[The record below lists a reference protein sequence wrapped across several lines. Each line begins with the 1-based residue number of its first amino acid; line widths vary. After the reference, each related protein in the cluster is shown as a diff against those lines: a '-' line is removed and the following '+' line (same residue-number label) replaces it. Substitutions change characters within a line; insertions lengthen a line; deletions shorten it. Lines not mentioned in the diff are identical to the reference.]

1 MFTSQIES
9 SEFAREGDLVQLQG
23 AGYKS
28 HLLRLEAGAVLQTHR
43 GIIRHDDIIGQKWGS
58 RLESHQGNPFYLL
71 QPGIAD
77 LIKNIKRTTQI
88 MYPKEIGQILI
99 TMGIGP
105 GMRVLEC
112 GSGSGGLTT
121 AFAYMVGDSGHVYSY
136 ERKEEIQALAV
147 KNLER
152 VGLSD
157 RVTFKV
163 GDASEG
169 FSEENVDALFLD
181 LPNPHDYLAQAR
193 ASLKPG
199 GYLGMLV
206 PTVNQVQLCLRSLMH
221 NNFAFVE
228 VVEVLVRYYKTDW
241 EHLRPVDRMI
251 AHTGFLLFGRAVE
264 HLGQEKTEDAEL
276 SELDEAVEAL

>member
-1 MFTSQIES
+1 
-9 SEFAREGDLVQLQG
+9 VQLQG
-23 AGYKS
+23 AGHKS
-28 HLLRLEAGAVLQTHR
+28 HLLRLEAGGVLQTHR
-43 GIIRHDDIIGQKWGS
+43 GVIRHDDIIGQKWGS

-77 LIKNIKRTTQI
+77 LIKNIKRNTQI

-121 AFAYMVGDSGHVYSY
+121 AFAYMVGESGQVYSY
-136 ERKEEIQALAV
+136 ERKPDVQALAI
-147 KNLER
+147 KNLTR
-152 VGLSD
+152 VGLLD
-157 RVTFKV
+157 RVTFKI

-181 LPNPHDYLAQAR
+181 LPNPYDYLEQAR
-193 ASLKPG
+193 KSLKPG

-221 NNFAFVE
+221 HNFAFVE
-228 VVEVLVRYYKTDW
+228 VIEVLVRYYKTDW

-264 HLGQEKTEDAEL
+264 RLGLEKTEEVSPTKVEEAE
-276 SELDEAVEAL
+276 ELL

>member
-1 MFTSQIES
+1 MDPSQFES
-9 SEFAREGDLVQLQG
+9 SNFAREGDMVQLQG

-28 HLLRLEAGAVLQTHR
+28 HLLRLVAGGVLQTHR
-43 GIIRHDDIIGQKWGS
+43 GVIKHDDIIGQRWGT

-77 LIKNIKRTTQI
+77 LIKSIKRTTQI
-88 MYPKEIGQILI
+88 LYPKEIGQIII

-112 GSGSGGLTT
+112 GTGSGGLTT
-121 AFAYMVGDSGHVYSY
+121 AFAYMVGDIGHVYSY
-136 ERKEEIQALAV
+136 ERKEDVQALAI
-147 KNLER
+147 KNLEK
-152 VGLSD
+152 VGLRD

-169 FSEENVDALFLD
+169 FSEENVDAIFMD
-181 LPNPHDYLAQAR
+181 MPNPYDYLVQAR

-228 VVEVLVRYYKTDW
+228 VMEVLVRYYKTDW

-264 HLGQEKTEDAEL
+264 RLGLEKSDEVESTEV
-276 SELDEAVEAL
+276 DETGEAL